1 MVITFSAILFTL
13 FFIFRGLQK
22 NIFFIF
28 FSVVMIFLAYW
39 CENHYGWK
47 VSPFSQVAFLLFL
60 LFYLPLINLFTFLA
74 YGRDKK
80 LAKHNQWRIPELHL
94 HTLELLGGTIGAV
107 IGQKVFHHKNK
118 KKSYMATF
126 WATVFIQLFLIL
138 FILYRL
144 KFI

>member
-13 FFIFRGLQK
+13 FFVFKGLQK

-28 FSVVMIFLAYW
+28 FSVAMIFLAYW
-39 CENHYGWK
+39 FENHYQWK
-47 VSPFSQVAFLLFL
+47 INPFSQSAFLLFL
-60 LFYLPLINLFTFLA
+60 LFHLPLINLFTFIA
-74 YGRDKK
+74 YGRDKM
-80 LAKHNQWRIPELHL
+80 LAKHGQWRIPEFHL
-94 HTLELLGGTIGAV
+94 HTLEFLGGTIGAI

-118 KKSYMATF
+118 KRSYMATF
-126 WATVFIQLFLIL
+126 FATVFIQLCLIL